1 MLVEIVVIKVAA
13 YACAV
18 MGCSLLAAWIVYGP
32 RTANGLARTFAYALG
47 IATVLAGVAAAGYG
61 LAVQLA

>member
-1 MLVEIVVIKVAA
+1 MVEIVVIKVAA

-18 MGCSLLAAWIVYGP
+18 LGCSLLATRIVYGP
-32 RTANGLARTFAYALG
+32 RAAGGLARTFAYALG
-47 IATVLAGVAAAGYG
+47 IVAVLAGVVAAGYG